1 MLNIL
6 IFGGPGSGKGTQ
18 SDLITEKY
26 NLKHIST
33 GEFLRKEIA
42 KGSELGVIADSYISK
57 GQLVPDD
64 LMIDMMEG
72 LIKEPHSFNGF
83 IFDGYPRTVTQGIA
97 LDNKMAKNGMKIS
110 TVLCLDVDEEILAER
125 LINRGKYSGRSD
137 DNKKTIQRRLE
148 VYHEETEPLI
158 EYYQK
163 QNKLSRIEGN
173 GNIEEVFA
181 NITVVLNEKIEK

>member
-18 SDLITEKY
+18 SDLITKKY

-33 GEFLRKEIA
+33 GEFLRNEIA
-42 KGSELGVIADSYISK
+42 KGTKLGIIADSYISK

-72 LIKEPHSFNGF
+72 LIKEPHDYKGF

-97 LDNKMAKNGMKIS
+97 LDNKMAKNEMNIS
-110 TVLCLDVDEEILAER
+110 TVLCLDVNEDILTER
-125 LINRGKYSGRSD
+125 LINRGKSSGRSD
-137 DNKKTIQRRLE
+137 DNKDTIQRRLE

-158 EYYQK
+158 EYYKK
-163 QNKLSRIEGN
+163 QGKLSRIEGN
-173 GNIEEVFA
+173 GNVEEVFA
-181 NITVVLNEKIEK
+181 NITNVLNKKVEK